1 MRKLTLMI
9 MAGVALFV
17 FGTISPV
24 SADNRSDQMN
34 PNNDAYWQSRGYDKR
49 PDNWNDP
56 DAHKKRSH
64 DYPVPEEGI
73 CKYVDENGITH
84 FADVPPPKKSETYD
98 EKYSCDGKIYCSEMT
113 SCAEAEF
120 YLRNCPGTRM
130 DGDGDGVPCES
141 RWCGR

>member
-1 MRKLTLMI
+1 MRKLTLMV

-24 SADNRSDQMN
+24 SADDRSDQMN

-64 DYPVPEEGI
+64 
-73 CKYVDENGITH
+73 
-84 FADVPPPKKSETYD
+84 D